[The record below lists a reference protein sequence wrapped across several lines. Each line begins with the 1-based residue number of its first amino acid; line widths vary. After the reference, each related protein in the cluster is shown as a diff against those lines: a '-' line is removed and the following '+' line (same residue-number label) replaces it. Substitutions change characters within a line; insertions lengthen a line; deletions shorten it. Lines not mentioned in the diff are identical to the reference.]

1 MTDAHLADIRA
12 RCDEATPGPWEFD
25 RMSDGVFLAASGKE
39 ICAAY
44 RPERDADMEFIANAR
59 SDIPALLDEVERLRA
74 VAEAARILIAEVEPV
89 IARLDDGGEVGDFTL
104 HLDPLRDAVRAR
116 ERA

>member
-1 MTDAHLADIRA
+1 MTPEQLAEIKGR
-12 RCDEATPGPWEFD
+12 REQYL
-25 RMSDGVFLAASGKE
+25 SDLAAIGVGTWS
-39 ICAAY
+39 
-44 RPERDADMEFIANAR
+44 RDDDF
-59 SDIPALLDEVERLRA
+59 DALLDEVERLRA